1 MPDIRSHRKAD
12 VYAFGG
18 DFYSLARF
26 DMSLAEPVARSV
38 RLNGKSTCVRLE
50 RIYWSILDHA
60 AEENHRSIGHML
72 SSLDREVQFR
82 FGGVRNFS
90 SLARVVAVAQL
101 MKMMPE
107 LAASGIVP

>member
-1 MPDIRSHRKAD
+1 MPDIRPRGKAD
-12 VYAFGG
+12 LRAFGG

-50 RIYWSILDHA
+50 RIYWAILDRA
-60 AEENHRSIGHML
+60 ALENHRSIGNML

-101 MKMMPE
+101 MKMLPE
-107 LAASGIVP
+107 LAASGIAP